1 MPDPRLAR
9 AEVLLRNGRADEAC
23 GIAAA
28 ILQTQGASKEDYQ
41 MALLLRAEAHE
52 ALRDLVKAIA
62 DMREAVGRVPQDARL
77 RNRLGILLVDN
88 GEIPG
93 AIEAFAAAVALDP
106 SHARAW
112 NNLGNA
118 LRTAGRLTEAMAA
131 LQRAVRIQPDY
142 AIAWGNLGT
151 VQRDLGDDSQAEAS
165 LRRALSFAP
174 DNRSVVVALAGML
187 RAQGRIDEA
196 AELFGRAAGLAKPD
210 AAVLV
215 LLAGTLAERDD
226 LDGAGRAYRAARVAT
241 PRSLRAALGDALT
254 LPMIYRDVSD
264 LTRFRSGFDRGLRRL
279 ENDIEMLVRGRR
291 FHDVIDELRWTNF
304 LLAYQGEDD
313 RSLQERY
320 AGVVHRAVAAVGA
333 EWLEAPRRS
342 MAGPR
347 IRVGFAS
354 AFFND
359 GTVGRYFRAWI
370 ATLDRGR
377 FEVYVYHLRRDVTPF
392 LREMTP
398 HVDHVR
404 TFANALTPSAIAPVV
419 KGDDLDVLVYPELG
433 MDGIAFALAALR
445 LAPRQCA
452 GWGHPVTTGHP
463 TIDVFFSCA
472 EMEPPGAAA
481 HYAERLLMLP
491 GIGTNYACPPSPAHA
506 ARSSLGLPEG
516 VPLFLCPQSLFKIHP
531 ENDELLAR
539 VFVGCP
545 RARLVVF
552 EGRHPALT
560 AKFRARIAKSF
571 ERAALRLDDRMII
584 LPQCDH
590 ESYMRVNLACDAML
604 DTLHWS
610 GGNTTLDAMACGLP
624 VVALPGRFMRGRQ
637 SAAMLCLVG
646 VGELVARDD
655 DHYVQI
661 SQRLAEDTAWRD
673 ELRVRI
679 RDGLGGIFGDPM
691 PVQVLGDALSQLATG
706 S

>member
-1 MPDPRLAR
+1 MPDQRLAR
-9 AEVLLRNGRADEAC
+9 AEALLRNGHAHEAC
-23 GIAAA
+23 GLVAA
-28 ILQTQGASKEDYQ
+28 ILDTRSASKEDYQ

-52 ALRDLVKAIA
+52 ALRDFPKAIA
-62 DMREAVGRVPQDARL
+62 DVREAVGRVPHDARL
-77 RNRLGILLVDN
+77 RNRLGILLVDH

-93 AIEAFAAAVALDP
+93 AIEAFAAAVALDA
-106 SHARAW
+106 SHSRAW

-118 LRTAGRLTEAMAA
+118 LRTAGRLTEARAA
-131 LQRAVRIQPDY
+131 LQHAVRIQPDY
-142 AIAWGNLGT
+142 AVAWGNLGI
-151 VQRDLGDDSQAEAS
+151 VQRDLGSDSEAEAS

-174 DNRSVVVALAGML
+174 DNRPFVVVLAGML

-226 LDGAGRAYRAARVAT
+226 LDGAGRTYRAARVAA

-264 LTRFRSGFDRGLRRL
+264 LKRFRSRFDRGLRRL
-279 ENDIEMLVRGRR
+279 ESDIEMLVRGRR
-291 FHDVIDELRWTNF
+291 FREVIDDLRWTNF

-313 RSLQERY
+313 RRLQERF
-320 AGVVHRAVAAVGA
+320 AGVLHRAIAAVGP
-333 EWLEAPRRS
+333 EWIEVPRRS
-342 MAGPR
+342 VRGPR
-347 IRVGFAS
+347 TKVGFAS

-370 ATLDRGR
+370 ATLDRDR

-392 LREMTP
+392 LREIAP

-404 TFANALTPSAIAPVV
+404 TFADALTPSAIAPVV
-419 KGDDLDVLVYPELG
+419 KGDGLDVLVYPELG

-445 LAPRQCA
+445 LAPEQCA

-481 HYAERLLMLP
+481 HYAERLIMLP
-491 GIGTNYACPPSPAHA
+491 GIGTNYACPPDPAHA
-506 ARSSLGLPEG
+506 TRRSLGLPEE

-539 VFVGCP
+539 VLVACP

-560 AKFRARIAKSF
+560 AKFRERIAGSF
-571 ERAALRLDDRMII
+571 ERAAPGLDDRLIL

-590 ESYMRVNLACDAML
+590 ESYLRVNLACDAML

-610 GGNTTLDAMACGLP
+610 GGNTTLDAIASGLP
-624 VVALPGRFMRGRQ
+624 VVTLPGRFMRGRQ
-637 SAAMLCLVG
+637 SAAMLRLVG

-655 DHYVQI
+655 DHYVRI
-661 SQRLAEDTAWRD
+661 AQRLSEDAAWRD

-679 RDGLGGIFGDPM
+679 RDGLGGVFGDQR
-691 PVQVLGDALSQLATG
+691 PVRVLGDVLSQLATG